1 GDYNKSAYLELR
13 RCGQSP
19 YCVFWLLLLG
29 SYLALGVACFGF
41 GTCYVTGLYGPRIWL
56 PDPYGLTSK
65 VQPVNP
71 TWDVE
76 GFDPFVQGGIASHHI
91 LLLLPELCGMFSN
104 YPHLGLTR
112 YQWD

>member
-1 GDYNKSAYLELR
+1 
-13 RCGQSP
+13 
-19 YCVFWLLLLG
+19 
-29 SYLALGVACFGF
+29 VACFGF

-91 LLLLPELCGMFSN
+91 VARTLDILASLF
-104 YPHLGLTR
+104 HLSVHLSPTFIQRIMYGK
-112 YQWD
+112 YGNHPFQ